1 MISRETL
8 EVYTKYAIEF
18 LLDVKGRL
26 GEDKFDEFVKFLVGY
41 VAKSIEVTD
50 FIEKV
55 KEIFEGDTDLLL
67 RFNIFIPREYEIKLP
82 LEGEQSQPKK
92 PVTMEDAIRFLRKI
106 KAQLEGVDNHSYKS
120 FMSILT
126 MYHNKQKSFTMVCQE
141 VITLLQGHPGLL
153 NEFYDFL
160 PKAASDHYIG
170 ARNCARGDI

>member
-106 KAQLEGVDNHSYKS
+106 K
-120 FMSILT
+120 
-126 MYHNKQKSFTMVCQE
+126 
-141 VITLLQGHPGLL
+141 
-153 NEFYDFL
+153 
-160 PKAASDHYIG
+160 
-170 ARNCARGDI
+170 